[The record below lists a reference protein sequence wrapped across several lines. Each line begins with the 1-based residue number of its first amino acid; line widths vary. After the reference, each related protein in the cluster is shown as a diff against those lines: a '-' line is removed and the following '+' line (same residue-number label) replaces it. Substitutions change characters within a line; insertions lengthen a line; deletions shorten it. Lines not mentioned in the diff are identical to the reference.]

1 MHRTRINNSLTVNAM
16 NKRNLSIASAWL
28 LCLGTVSAVFV
39 QRSQLD
45 GLRARQAQSLSADSE
60 AAHLPSSPGIAVSPD
75 STTAEDSSRELLRL
89 RAQVTRLTARKREL
103 AGLVEENGRL
113 KAQLATNS
121 AAISGLPVPGY
132 VRRAQAEF
140 LGYSTPENT
149 MQSWLWAIQNQ
160 DSGKMLQAFSK
171 DEAQALQ
178 ARMGPD
184 SLNKVFKDLD
194 IIPGL
199 AIQSR
204 ENLPD
209 GSVELEVYIVPNL
222 PAQKVRL
229 HQQPN
234 GEWKMD
240 SFLQ

>member
-1 MHRTRINNSLTVNAM
+1 M
-16 NKRNLSIASAWL
+16 NKRNLMIAAAWL

-39 QRSQLD
+39 QRSQLA
-45 GLRARQAQSLSADSE
+45 GLQARQAQSLSADSD
-60 AAHLPSSPGIAVSPD
+60 AARLPSSPNAAVSPD
-75 STTAEDSSRELLRL
+75 SAATEASSRELLRL

-103 AGLVEENGRL
+103 AGVVEERDGL

-121 AAISGLPVPGY
+121 AAAGGLPVPGY
-132 VRRAQAEF
+132 VRRGQVEF

-160 DSGKMLQAFSK
+160 DSAKMLQAFSA
-171 DEAQALQ
+171 DEAQGLQ

-184 SLNKVFKDLD
+184 SLKKVFKDLAV
-194 IIPGL
+194 IPGL

-204 ENLPD
+204 QNLPD
-209 GSVELEVYIVPNL
+209 GSVQLEVYIVPDL

-229 HQQPN
+229 QQQPN